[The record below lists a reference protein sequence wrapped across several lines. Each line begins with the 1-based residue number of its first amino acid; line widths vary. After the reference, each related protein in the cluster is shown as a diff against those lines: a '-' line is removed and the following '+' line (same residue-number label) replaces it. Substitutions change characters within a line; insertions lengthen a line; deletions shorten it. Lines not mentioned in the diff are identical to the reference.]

1 MPKTLAHWPRGNFS
15 FIKWNMFQ
23 TSGILAIS
31 YKFVFLCQWRN
42 ILVQT
47 VLSCLPYSKPLLTIY
62 KALLHH
68 IQSSLFNISTPP
80 SFYHIQSPLFTTY
93 RAHSS
98 QIWRSSLPYPELPL
112 YHIQSPFTSIF
123 RAHSYHIQ
131 SLSLPYIQTTPSS
144 HSHSSSPYPEFPLY
158 HIWSFFPYPKLSPY
172 DIQTP
177 LFQ

>member
-1 MPKTLAHWPRGNFS
+1 M
-15 FIKWNMFQ
+15 KWNMFQ

-42 ILVQT
+42 VLVQT

-68 IQSSLFNISTPP
+68 IQSSLFNISSPP

-98 QIWRSSLPYPELPL
+98 QIWRSSLQNSLFTTYRAPSLPYSELLLTIYKASPYHISRLPL
-112 YHIQSPFTSIF
+112 LPIATAPHHIQNFLFTIYGASSSHIQSSLLMISRPPS
-123 RAHSYHIQ
+123 SNIQ
-131 SLSLPYIQTTPSS
+131 SSLSL
-144 HSHSSSPYPEFPLY
+144 
-158 HIWSFFPYPKLSPY
+158 
-172 DIQTP
+172 
-177 LFQ
+177 